1 MYSIS
6 LKELG
11 NRMKQIRNHL
21 GLNQTDLALRLQC
34 KQVAI
39 SRLENGLGGTAVLL
53 ASLLS
58 FYSQYIYIHYI
69 FAETFY
75 LVSTDD
81 KEICRSNLDSV
92 ILKIIDNS
100 VKQHEVDT
108 VELNKKLKS
117 SLDKAIELLKE

>member
-1 MYSIS
+1 MYNIS

-11 NRMKQIRNHL
+11 SRIKQIRNHL

-34 KQVAI
+34 KQVSI

-53 ASLLS
+53 VSLLS

-69 FAETFY
+69 FAEKFY

-81 KEICRSNLDSV
+81 KEISRSNLDSI
-92 ILKIIDNS
+92 ILKVIDDS
-100 VKQHEVDT
+100 VKQHEVNT
-108 VELNKKLKS
+108 AELNKNLKD
-117 SLDKAIELLKE
+117 SLGRAMALLKG